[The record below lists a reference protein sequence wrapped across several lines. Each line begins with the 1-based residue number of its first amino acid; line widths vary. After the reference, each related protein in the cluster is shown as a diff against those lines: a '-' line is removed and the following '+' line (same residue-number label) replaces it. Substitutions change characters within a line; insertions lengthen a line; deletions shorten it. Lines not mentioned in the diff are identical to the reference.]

1 MSWKRG
7 VSIPGQPG
15 KSLFFFFLK
24 EVNLNLFW
32 EFHQSP
38 WIIGIPLG
46 IMKLWLAVDFR
57 PNNYMTNR
65 GNSRSVETDDLVG
78 GRSEPPSWLPAL
90 GALLICLSPEEEE
103 RDLPSLPVLAFPGD
117 AVPGLPG
124 FPRLGVGG
132 AALAPQ
138 AHPVPCPAGTC
149 PCAVLALSL
158 PTYIDSL
165 VCCRFWLKVCSWRR
179 MKPLLEMR
187 F

>member
-1 MSWKRG
+1 MYWKHG
-7 VSIPGQPG
+7 VSTPGQPG
-15 KSLFFFFLK
+15 KSLFFFFKGSEFKLTLRISS
-24 EVNLNLFW
+24 EPLNNW
-32 EFHQSP
+32 D
-38 WIIGIPLG
+38 
-46 IMKLWLAVDFR
+46 KLAVDFR
-57 PNNYMTNR
+57 PNIYMTNR

-165 VCCRFWLKVCSWRR
+165 VCCRFWLKVCS
-179 MKPLLEMR
+179 
-187 F
+187 